1 MKPSPAPAIETTSAA
16 HSPSETGLNKLR
28 VVIVDDHPIT
38 RHGLTALVNAQ
49 RNLQVCGEA
58 DSAASAIDVV
68 ARIDPDLAI
77 VDVSLPTTNGIDL
90 TKTLKALHPNLPIL
104 VVSMHDEALFAERA
118 LRAGAMGYVMKQ
130 EAADRISSAVQNL
143 LRGELYLSERMQ
155 EQIVRRARNKK
166 QNGVA
171 YSIDTLSER
180 EMEVFKLLGNG
191 FSTRQVAEK
200 LNLSTKTIDSHR
212 EHLKMKLGL
221 TSGTELVRHAVQ
233 WVRASGR
240 E

>member
-1 MKPSPAPAIETTSAA
+1 MKPPSAADLATTSTA
-16 HSPSETGLNKLR
+16 SSQSQTTLNKLR

-49 RNLQVCGEA
+49 RNLEVCGEA
-58 DSAASAIDVV
+58 DSAANATEVI
-68 ARIDPDLAI
+68 ARLDPDLAI
-77 VDVSLPTTNGIDL
+77 IDVSLPTTNGIDL
-90 TKTLKALHPNLPIL
+90 TKTLKAQRPNLPIL
-104 VVSMHDEALFAERA
+104 IVSMHDEALFAERA

-130 EAADRISSAVQNL
+130 EAADRISSAVQHL
-143 LRGELYLSERMQ
+143 LRGELYLSEKMQ
-155 EQIVRRARNKK
+155 EQIVRRARNRK
-166 QNGVA
+166 QNGVV

-191 FSTRQVAEK
+191 FSTRQVAEQLK
-200 LNLSTKTIDSHR
+200 LSTKTIDSHR